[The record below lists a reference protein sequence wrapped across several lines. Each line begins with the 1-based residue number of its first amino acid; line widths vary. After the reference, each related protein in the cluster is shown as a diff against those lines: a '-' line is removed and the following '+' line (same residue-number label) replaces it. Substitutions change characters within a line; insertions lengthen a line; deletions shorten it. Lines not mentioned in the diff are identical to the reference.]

1 MNPKTVKDSDSFIA
15 SNKFEEF
22 NNTLS
27 GESATVDKGKRLPV
41 NKKDSQTM
49 GKTPSPE
56 GNVFENFNNTLK
68 KKEVTGDSGA
78 GELDP
83 VVSPEASTSTSTSV
97 GDYSKA
103 VDNYTNA
110 TSFIKSDVA
119 NQVNQGKSF
128 FPVTVGAGSAP
139 VPANA
144 MPGNPSMLDNPL
156 MADDRSKA
164 PDEVRIMNN
173 PDDFRTY
180 MDKRTRQIKD
190 DIKALDKARKAEIVT
205 TDNRGD
211 LDLGGLNRK
220 NSFYYKDKAKY
231 DKIGGEIN
239 NLTNYLKDLQ
249 SHATTVVS
257 DLLVKRQ
264 LEKYPEGQKILTGT
278 IDGQDVNIGMIGS
291 PKELGR
297 DIVRYAD
304 QQSND
309 QFTALEQSKGDLGP
323 IVSADLEAIGLK
335 AWKDYLLA
343 HEELPNREK
352 YIEDLASW
360 AGDYDIRNYELTGAR
375 VKHKIGAVLQ
385 QDSGFGSSI
394 FRRAPSEAML
404 VEAAKKANLTPSE
417 MQVFNKYVLPQEREN
432 IGTDIPMSGF
442 INKFGEAVASNV
454 QSLGGTFLNSD
465 SDRLYESLNQEANTR
480 FDEVGEFA
488 RDKAELL
495 ALEKKSKTKEGI
507 TADEK
512 TRMNEL
518 KNYNDVRRWYDK
530 FWDGAG
536 DLTGQVAYQA
546 GLARLFGGIGNT
558 AAKAPVVGGLISRG
572 TTILGG
578 PDAINLMVTSFLTS
592 YDNHAKEAVTLMPR
606 EDQKLER
613 RLYAYTMASVEGLS
627 ERIFPDTKVLDAFKK
642 QVAPDVVKLAKRL
655 GASEITEEAAK
666 TRLQSIIANKLKP
679 FAKEFVKGE
688 IQEGTEE
695 AVVDV
700 AQGIADTVFAGK
712 DFDAEQTFGN
722 AANTFLTTMAYS
734 PFVSGMAAAKDV
746 RSGAYGKSGI
756 YKMAQDPETYRR
768 EIYRL
773 QQEGL
778 PQDEADK
785 RLKIINT
792 AAEIAKQL
800 PVKKSIDPKKNP
812 ELAQLNNQWKEN
824 IRQIGERTDISEEEK
839 EKLKVAEDDRSAK
852 EIGDFIKKQNEINNV
867 ALDYPDRTNYLLH
880 RLNEVLL
887 DEQIN
892 NTKDDV
898 IKADLEKQRDRS
910 KKIREGIFNGEIIV
924 GNNLEEIATNPTVA
938 ENLGIQSIEDV
949 DEDTLPN
956 NISKPQTSEDENTN
970 GSAAERQQA
979 GEASEGG
986 QNIGQQESTGEQA
999 LQQNQEQVEKTV
1011 TPGAEG
1017 GTTLPPGMTEEQLK
1031 KLPKKIQ
1038 DKILA
1043 QQQQKQQAQAQ
1054 AKSPAPVE
1062 DQPASEL
1069 SDEFNDK
1076 EKTAINSIRA
1086 KDLSGTGLAQYA
1098 AVVNNPEST
1107 PQQVKEA
1114 LQGISNQLNAGGTAE
1129 ATGSALGGKLSDM
1142 IYDLD
1147 YPVIDDSALIK
1158 EAAKDRVSVADL
1170 TPEQLPVKKRELEQ
1184 ALKIPGLT
1192 EDEVNDINN
1201 ELSQVNER
1209 LNPPAPTPAA
1219 PAPAQQQQQ
1228 RQAAD
1233 VYYEP
1238 IANVS
1243 TDTKRFQPRGT
1254 EFSQDSVNK
1263 IIDSYDDNKLDPVV
1277 LYNDPNTGQ
1286 QYVLAGHS
1294 RLEAHR
1300 QLTEMPDSDPRK
1312 QAAIENGFQ
1321 PGNIKARTFVG
1332 NEQQAIEFAD
1342 RSNDLGTRNK
1352 DYESANSLRKARE
1365 DGQTKKAI
1373 QERAKT
1379 DFGKN
1384 WRYLYNM
1391 SYMNPNGKAMQTLK
1405 QFESNPDKNVQNQ
1418 IEKSIQ
1424 WIGAVRERLGGSITD
1439 GHENEMFDYLMDKT
1453 RSTKLEREND
1463 FINLIQNITGR
1474 FDYNPSEPLNLNRIK
1489 NKSQAEVNYD
1499 TEEAEIKN
1507 AIKEKQ
1513 SEVDSLND
1521 RLNNPQNPA
1530 YVNPNAPDY
1539 KDVQRIA
1546 DQKKTNL
1553 TNELTA
1559 LRKELLEHQQNKG
1572 KVISSGMAQP
1582 GLFDV
1587 NNLTPAEQTELNT
1600 DLQPDG
1606 ISLDEISNYE
1616 NSESISDTGI
1626 VPEENRD
1633 NTETAGALPQ
1643 AVQQSPNDQGASAQQ
1658 NPGSTAVQGQERT
1671 GSALTTMDGTLPNKN
1686 GVFQDKDLQHY
1697 TLEDKRKNWKGVPR
1711 AAVGYTQLNNGNWIS
1726 SFEYHIDNG
1735 GTARPATIN
1744 NTQFPTKQGAVLDA
1758 LANIENGIKDKKG
1771 NSDYQKWID
1780 DTRKSVIAEDTTS
1793 PGTTVSD
1800 NVKALANEL
1809 AARLGTGPV
1818 ALKYD
1823 NAKEWINFNDLGLSE
1838 ADTKDE
1844 LMDKLI
1850 AYDGPFSDFFRAVKN
1865 DGNYN
1870 NLKIELRKREDAP
1883 NNESGLYHPVGYGQG
1898 MDGVL
1903 QVFDK
1908 DNVYYTFAHEL
1919 NHFLTL
1925 DGAAVD
1931 SIKDTPAY
1939 QAVEDYYTY
1948 IVSKKSLPLFGMADK
1963 TNYGLTNVKEF
1974 MAEILINPYFRENLS
1989 DLYAN
1994 NFDEIAKQSK
2004 AIRDL
2009 KGGNLGQVIF
2019 DFFREL
2025 FGKLLGTKAGP
2036 SSLDAGYDAQQSIVD
2051 NAARLIKDLY
2061 FSEAPLQQTGRVIR
2075 MDEQQQIR
2083 TAALESLALPS
2094 LADKNVTNIV
2104 RDFVDEKKKQ
2114 GHSDADIK
2122 QALELNGITPED
2134 ADNFVNGSGP
2144 SLQGK
2149 DLALEQKQQRLAD
2162 AKAAFKASL
2171 RKQRGQANSFLVP
2184 IDPEVITNGVKLMA
2198 AYADLGMYKF
2208 KEIIADIAESFG
2220 AEFLDKPNVDALKG
2234 SYSYYRSN
2242 VPREQRGVL
2251 NTEDEVDDF
2260 IANDLQAYTSPVND
2274 QTEEEFLQSAINE
2287 AENEGDQEGAD
2298 MYRQDLELL
2307 NSNPYQ
2313 YWKDKYESYDTDLTN
2328 ERRQEAYDNMQKNN
2342 PNGASTTSDL
2352 AADST
2357 RGTTTNTVTKPI
2369 IPAKGTRDITEFGE
2383 DGSDVISNVQP
2394 QGSPSLFPFDAPTV
2408 RTPSDNELP
2417 IEERNEQPATS
2428 VTRNPDDGR
2437 GNPID
2442 EAGISPQSGGN
2453 ESIERA
2459 AESIT
2464 GQSISDKIKAQVA
2477 AESIPVKTLDIDN
2490 IRETLPFLMEGQH
2503 MDVYKAEKRFYEDEN
2518 NEEKLYGKGILFTN
2532 GTGTGKTLTGLG
2544 IAKRFHKQG
2553 KKNILVIVPSDV
2565 KAKDWISES
2574 QEYMQLPMH
2583 QLVDTKD
2590 KGKDVN
2596 ITTYANFRENPY
2608 IQNRDWDLVMY
2619 DESHKINSNGAGDQT
2634 SAESAHNTATSNP
2647 TVARQK
2653 AKANIKYE
2661 ERLSA
2666 ITEKNARAREA
2677 NEEID
2682 YEAKN
2687 QLDEELRQE
2696 TIRVFKQTKVVFLS
2710 ATPFAYHPNLT
2721 YADGYLFKIRE
2732 TFQPE
2737 GRFYG
2742 YNQPNSYNSFY
2753 ITNFGYRMRYNKLTK
2768 PESGVDIDLLER
2780 QFTESLKNSG
2790 VVSSRKLD
2798 VDKDYSRQF
2807 LMVDNELGAKIDE
2820 GISKMSNYEKYPY
2833 LSSHYHKKFT
2843 FLYKNQLM
2851 EAIKAK
2857 WAVDRVSKHLE
2868 LGRKVVISHTYIE
2881 NTPSHPFRFSTADII
2896 SPNNEDY
2903 LNVRRDL
2910 ETFNAENPEY
2920 ANIDLSG
2927 LKSPIQTIQEAFP
2940 GRVVLFNGQE
2950 SKKDRNAAKKL
2961 FNTDGSGKDII
2972 MVQMDA
2978 GKEGISLHDVTG
2990 KHQRALVNLGLP
3002 YKPTDAIQIEGRIY
3016 RTGQKSDAVIEY
3028 PVLHLNFEKFAYANK
3043 INERVRTAENLALG
3057 EEARNMETAFKEG
3070 YINATDEL
3078 PSMEQG
3084 KGGKQEDSRMD
3095 GTTEFQKSLTYYYKR
3110 GKRSTR
3116 DKQNVTGDYYAT
3128 PEPLGMKM
3136 VEWSDLVPNERALEP
3151 SAGHGAIARFFSRA
3165 TNNLFIEPNSDLRS
3179 EVSLNAPGE
3188 TKAGTFEDLNIINK
3202 YDGIVMNPPF
3212 GRGGKLAME
3221 HLLKAMG
3228 HLHDGGRIVALVPT
3242 GNMNNR
3248 IADWLDSDAS
3258 KGFYITAKVQLP
3270 TSVFERAGT
3279 SVSTQILVIDKQL
3292 NPDAAANLPMQ
3303 RNIDLTGYNNI
3314 KDFFNAIEDLTLP
3327 KRISPGK
3334 YAIEP
3339 ASEPVEA
3346 GNSNTPNI
3354 PGVSDLA
3361 EVVKN
3366 FHEKQQRD
3374 NWVVKLKLKV
3384 DESEFGQMRDLAKGM
3399 GGYYSSFKG
3408 KGAVPGFQF
3417 DNEEKANEFYSMIT
3431 GEGIPEPEKMSLADR
3446 IRTWKISKTGQQLY
3460 STIIPGGPQ
3469 IWNAAVEIAATSIEA
3484 GEALLDALAKAKNYI
3499 EQNWKKN
3506 WQKAKFG
3513 KEMLMELKGRGVLS
3527 YDLSDDQRLEADAA
3541 IGRIQR
3547 TGKLIK
3553 EISDLRAAFDAAK
3566 AQLTDPQDIQELEDG
3581 YTEFE
3586 RYIFDGLS
3594 AQQIENNESFS
3605 LDLEN
3610 QTWWQKQKEN
3620 WQNKY
3625 QRLEQVQ
3632 KEIEDAGITIDEKND
3647 MVNRA
3652 DRWKAIAAAKIDN
3665 ILREV
3670 GLSDVDIFIWKGRQ
3684 KLENSL
3690 FDRMAKDG
3698 VDYRKFNLYM
3708 YAKHAEERNAH
3719 NAKVRRE
3726 NFAKKMAQIEIDL
3739 QKAKDEYLITPLPAM
3754 KGVITKKENEL
3765 AAYQEY
3771 EKAYNDPTTNKNYI
3785 KLLEK
3790 KIDYKFRLMDDGG
3803 SGMTN
3808 QQAEEILEEVQNEGV
3823 QDKFEQYEN
3832 LIRDKVINHNLDLQ
3846 KEYGLIDK
3854 ENYEYM
3860 KNYYQN
3866 YIPLKVDDSFFEN
3879 GTAYSATDIPGAR
3892 IYKSKGASNY
3902 TFENRN
3908 NPLTQSIID
3917 LQATIYEGE
3926 QNAYK
3931 KVISETIKSAPDSNV
3946 WALRSALY
3954 APVKD
3959 KAGKVV
3965 GLDEI
3970 DVPPNGIPY
3979 YDDGQKKYLVINDK
3993 ALYEAL
3999 TGANVKSAIP
4009 ILAKIN
4015 GIFRSLWTVYSPAFT
4030 VTNLVRDMETAGIV
4044 LSATEKGE
4052 IAKNFR
4058 GNVAKVFS
4066 IIKGSFKQQGGSE
4079 KTYWEQRAKEYK
4091 DAGGQMT
4098 WFQQGTTEN
4107 MIEDIEEAYKK
4118 YQSSGAFEAGKN
4130 LGVKLADFVNRAN
4143 TAVENSTRLA
4153 IYDAMLKAG
4162 VPQHKAVET
4171 ARNATINFN
4180 KKGNYGAMADSLY
4193 LFYNASVQGTT
4204 NVLKT
4209 MLTTR
4214 AGLKM
4219 AGGIVLAGMLT
4230 SLYNNM
4236 MSECDNPDSSA
4247 NCYDNIPNYEKERN
4261 IILKVPGG
4269 KGFIKIPLAWGFNVF
4284 FNAGEQIGQA
4294 INGKTDLTSAA
4305 SFIASTAFN
4314 SFNPTGSVDQPL
4326 LQHISPTATDP
4337 IVQWFTNKD
4346 AFGRPIYNDYEY
4358 DRRPDSQ
4365 KGAKSDSQN
4374 AKDLAAWM
4382 NRETGGNEKIK
4393 GKIDVTPGTLD
4404 WLFETFTGGL
4414 GQFMSQSIQ
4423 STRSAIDPK
4432 EDVDIKQVPVV
4443 NRFYTVPKERS
4454 DRAFIFEKMDDS
4466 YNSILSPE
4474 TMDRFNKEMDKA
4486 VRLGEIAP
4494 DKAKTYQRTVT
4505 RNQYELNNQELFNF
4519 IDRTKTELVE
4529 PDEIKAFVEE
4539 LNNRAESGEMPKEW
4553 IKSYKAE
4560 ITKNQNKLK
4569 D

>member
-1 MNPKTVKDSDSFIA
+1 MNPKTVKDSDAFIA

-22 NNTLS
+22 NNALT
-27 GESATVDKGKRLPV
+27 GKEAPVEKGKRLPV
-41 NKKDSQTM
+41 KKKDSETM
-49 GKTPSPE
+49 GDEPAPE
-56 GNVFENFNNTLK
+56 GNVFDKFNNTLK
-68 KKEVTGDSGA
+68 KKEVTGESGA
-78 GELDP
+78 GKLDP

-97 GDYSKA
+97 GDFSKA
-103 VDNYTNA
+103 VDAYTNA
-110 TSFIKSDVA
+110 TSFIKNDLA
-119 NQVNQGKSF
+119 NQANQGKSF
-128 FPVTVGAGSAP
+128 FPVTVAAGSAP
-139 VPANA
+139 VPENQ
-144 MPGNPSMLDNPL
+144 MPGTPSMLDNPL

-164 PDEVRIMNN
+164 PDAVRIMNN

-180 MDKRTRQIKD
+180 MDKRTKQIKN
-190 DIKALDKARKAEIVT
+190 DIKALNTARQNEVVKVE
-205 TDNRGD
+205 DRND
-211 LDLGGLNRK
+211 FELGGMGRTGRTY
-220 NSFYYKDKAKY
+220 FKDKAKY

-239 NLTNYLKDLQ
+239 NLTGYLKDLQ
-249 SHATTVVS
+249 NNATTVVS

-264 LEKYPEGQKILTGT
+264 LEQFPEGQKILTGT
-278 IDGQDVNIGMIGS
+278 VDGQDVNIGMIGS

-309 QFTALEQSKGDLGP
+309 QFTALEQTKGDVGP
-323 IVSADLEAIGLK
+323 VVAADLEAIGLK

-385 QDSGFGSSI
+385 QEGGFGSSI
-394 FRRAPSEAML
+394 FRPAPSESQII
-404 VEAAKKANLTPSE
+404 EAAKKANLSPSE
-417 MQVFNKYVLPQEREN
+417 MQIFNKYVLPQERDN
-432 IGTDIPMSGF
+432 LGTDIPMSGF
-442 INKFGEAVASNV
+442 LNKFGEAVASNV
-454 QSLGGTFLNSD
+454 QGLGGTFLNND

-480 FDEVGEFA
+480 FDEVGEFS
-488 RDKAELL
+488 RDKGELL
-495 ALEKKSKTKEGI
+495 ALEKKAKSKEGI

-546 GLARLFGGIGNT
+546 GLARLFGGVGNM

-572 TTILGG
+572 TTIAGG

-606 EDQKLER
+606 ADQKLER

-642 QVAPDVVKLAKRL
+642 QVAPDVVKLAGRL
-655 GASEITEEAAK
+655 GANEITEEAAK
-666 TRLQSIIANKLKP
+666 NRLQSIIANKLKP

-688 IQEGTEE
+688 LQEGTEE

-700 AQGIADTVFAGK
+700 ATGLAETVFGGR

-746 RSGAYGKSGI
+746 RSGAYGKSGL

-773 QQEGL
+773 QQEGM
-778 PQDEADK
+778 PQEEADQK
-785 RLKIINT
+785 LRIINT

-800 PVKKSIDPKKNP
+800 PTKKSIDPKKNP
-812 ELAQLNNQWKEN
+812 ELAQLNSQWREN

-839 EKLKVAEDDRSAK
+839 EKLKVAEDDRSSK
-852 EIGDFIKKQNEINNV
+852 EISDFVKKQNEVNNV
-867 ALDYPDRTNYLLH
+867 ALDYPDRTNYMLH

-898 IKADLEKQRDRS
+898 IKADLEQQRDRS
-910 KKIREGIFNGEIIV
+910 KKIREGIFKGDIVV
-924 GNNLEEIATNPTVA
+924 GNNLEEIATNPKVA
-938 ENLGIQSIEDV
+938 EDLGIQSIDQV
-949 DEDTLPN
+949 DEDTLPI
-956 NISKPQTSEDENTN
+956 NISKPQTSQDENKRNTP
-970 GSAAERQQA
+970 ERQQA
-979 GEASEGG
+979 GEESTSSQYVGE
-986 QNIGQQESTGEQA
+986 QESTSEQA
-999 LQQNQEQVEKTV
+999 LSEDKEELTKPV

-1017 GTTLPPGMTEEQLK
+1017 VTLPPGMTEEQLK

-1038 DKILA
+1038 EKILA
-1043 QQQQKQQAQAQ
+1043 QQQQKQKAKTTAPAAQPEVE
-1054 AKSPAPVE
+1054 KPAT
-1062 DQPASEL
+1062 EL
-1069 SDEFNDK
+1069 SDEYNDK

-1086 KDLSGTGLAQYA
+1086 KDLSGTGLAEYGS
-1098 AVVNNPEST
+1098 VINNPEST

-1114 LQGISNQLNAGGTAE
+1114 LQGISNQLNAGGSAE
-1129 ATGSALGGKLSDM
+1129 ATGSILGGKLSDT
-1142 IYDLD
+1142 IYDLE
-1147 YPVIDDSALIK
+1147 YPIIDDSALIAD
-1158 EAAKDRVSVADL
+1158 AAQKRQSVADL
-1170 TPEQLPVKKRELEQ
+1170 LEEQLPVKKRELEQ

-1192 EDEVNDINN
+1192 EDEVNDINT

-1219 PAPAQQQQQ
+1219 PAPAQQ

-1233 VYYEP
+1233 SFYEP
-1238 IANVS
+1238 VENIS
-1243 TDTKRFQPRGT
+1243 TDIKRFQPRGT
-1254 EFSQDSVNK
+1254 DFSQESVNK
-1263 IIDSYDDNKLDPVV
+1263 IVNEYDNNKLDPVV
-1277 LYNDPNTGQ
+1277 LYNDPKNGN

-1332 NEQQAIEFAD
+1332 TEAEAKELAD
-1342 RSNDLGTRNK
+1342 RSNDFGTKNK

-1365 DGQTKKAI
+1365 DGQTKKTI

-1391 SYMNPNGKAMQTLK
+1391 SYLNPNGKAMQTLK
-1405 QFESNPDKNVQNQ
+1405 QFEANPDKNVQNQ

-1424 WIGAVRERLGGSITD
+1424 WIGAVRERLGDGITD
-1439 GHENEMFDYLMDKT
+1439 GHENEMFDYLMDKS

-1474 FDYNPSEPLNLNRIK
+1474 FDYNPNEPLNLNRIK

-1499 TEEAEIKN
+1499 SEEAEIKN

-1513 SEVDSLND
+1513 AEVDNLND
-1521 RLNNPQNPA
+1521 RLNNPQNAA

-1546 DQKKTNL
+1546 DQKKTKL
-1553 TNELTA
+1553 TGELAA
-1559 LRKELLEHQQNKG
+1559 LRKELLEHQQDKG

-1587 NNLTPAEQTELNT
+1587 NNLTPAEQTELND
-1600 DLQPDG
+1600 DLQADG
-1606 ISLDEISNYE
+1606 ITIDEISNYE
-1616 NSESISDTGI
+1616 NSESISDTELI
-1626 VPEENRD
+1626 PEENRD
-1633 NTETAGALPQ
+1633 NTEETSPVSED
-1643 AVQQSPNDQGASAQQ
+1643 VQQPTNDEGSGAQQ
-1658 NPGSTAVQGQERT
+1658 DTGSAAVQGQKRSSE
-1671 GSALTTMDGTLPNKN
+1671 ALTTMSGAAPNKN
-1686 GVFQDKDLQHY
+1686 GVFQEDDLQHY
-1697 TLEDKRKNWKGVPR
+1697 TLPDKRKNWKGVPR
-1711 AAVGYTQLNNGNWIS
+1711 AAVHYTQLSNGNWVS
-1726 SFEYHIDNG
+1726 SFDYNIGNSG
-1735 GTARPATIN
+1735 SATPVSVN
-1744 NTQFPTKQGAVLDA
+1744 SQQFPTKQGAVLDA
-1758 LANIENGIKDKKG
+1758 LAKIENGIKNEKG
-1771 NSDYQKWID
+1771 NSDYQKFVD
-1780 DTRKSVIAEDTTS
+1780 NTRKEVIAEDANS
-1793 PGTTVSD
+1793 PGSPVSD
-1800 NVKALANEL
+1800 TVKTLANEL

-1823 NAKEWINFNDLGLSE
+1823 NVKEWINFNDLGLSE
-1838 ADTKDE
+1838 TDTKDE

-1850 AYDGPFSDFFRAVKN
+1850 AYNGPFSDVFRAVKR

-1870 NLKIELRKREDAP
+1870 KLKIELKKREDSP
-1883 NNESGLYHPVGYGQG
+1883 NDEYGLYYPIGYGKG

-1903 QVFDK
+1903 QVFNK

-1931 SIKDTPAY
+1931 SIKGTPAY

-1948 IVSKKSLPLFGMADK
+1948 ILSKKGLPLFGMSDK
-1963 TNYGLTNVKEF
+1963 TTYGLTNVKEF

-1989 DLYAN
+1989 DLFAN
-1994 NFDEIAKQSK
+1994 NFNDIAKQSK
-2004 AIRDL
+2004 SIRDL
-2009 KGGNLGQVIF
+2009 KSGNLGQVIF

-2025 FGKLLGTKAGP
+2025 FGKLLGTQSAN
-2036 SSLDAGYDAQQSIVD
+2036 SNDAGYNADQSIVD
-2051 NAARLIKDLY
+2051 NAARLVKDLY

-2075 MDEQQQIR
+2075 MDQQQQIR
-2083 TAALESLALPS
+2083 TAALESMALPS
-2094 LADKNVTNIV
+2094 MSDKNVSGIIS
-2104 RDFVDEKKKQ
+2104 DFVSDAKKQ
-2114 GHSDADIK
+2114 GHSNADIK
-2122 QALELNGITPED
+2122 QALELNGVTPED
-2134 ADNFVNGSGP
+2134 ADRFISGSNP
-2144 SLQGK
+2144 ELQGK

-2171 RKQRGQANSFLVP
+2171 KKQRGQANSFIVP

-2198 AYADLGMYKF
+2198 AYADLGLYKF
-2208 KEIIADIAESFG
+2208 KEIVADIAESFG
-2220 AEFLDKPNVDALKG
+2220 GDFLDKPNVDALKG
-2234 SYSYYRSN
+2234 AYSYYRSN
-2242 VPREQRGVL
+2242 VPKEQRGIL
-2251 NTEDEVDDF
+2251 NNEDEVDDF

-2274 QTEEEFLQSAINE
+2274 LTEEQSLQTAIDE
-2287 AENEGDQEGAD
+2287 AETEGDQEGAD
-2298 MYRQDLELL
+2298 FYRDELELL
-2307 NSNPYQ
+2307 NSDPYK
-2313 YWKDKYESYDTDLTN
+2313 YWKEKYESYDTDLTN

-2342 PNGASTTSDL
+2342 PNNGTSTASDL

-2357 RGTTTNTVTKPI
+2357 RGTTRNTVTKPI
-2369 IPAKGTRDITEFGE
+2369 VPAKGTRDITEFGE
-2383 DGSDVISNVQP
+2383 TSSDVISNVQP

-2408 RTPSDNELP
+2408 RTPGDNELSF
-2417 IEERNEQPATS
+2417 EERNEQPAAS
-2428 VTRNPDDGR
+2428 VTRNPDTGR

-2442 EAGISPQSGGN
+2442 EAGIPPESGRNDTVEG
-2453 ESIERA
+2453 A
-2459 AESIT
+2459 AQSIT
-2464 GQSISDKIKAQVA
+2464 GQSISDKIAAQVA
-2477 AESIPVKTLDIDN
+2477 AEPIPVKPLDIDN
-2490 IRETLPFLMEGQH
+2490 IRETLPFLMDGQH
-2503 MDVYKAEKRFYEDEN
+2503 MDVYKAEKRFIEDGN
-2518 NEEKLYGKGILFTN
+2518 NEERLYGKGILFTN

-2553 KKNILVIVPSDV
+2553 KKNILIVVPSDV

-2574 QEYMQLPMH
+2574 QDFMQLPMH

-2634 SAESAHNTATSNP
+2634 SAEAAHNNATSNP
-2647 TVARQK
+2647 TIARQK

-2666 ITEKNARAREA
+2666 ISEKNARAREA
-2677 NEEID
+2677 NEPID
-2682 YEAKN
+2682 YDSAK

-2732 TFQPE
+2732 EFQPE
-2737 GRFYG
+2737 GRTYG
-2742 YNQPNSYNSFY
+2742 YNQPNTYNSFY
-2753 ITNFGYRMRYNKLTK
+2753 ISNFGYRMRYNKLTK
-2768 PESGVDIDLLER
+2768 PESGVDVDLLER
-2780 QFTESLKNSG
+2780 QFTESLKNNG

-2798 VDKDYSRQF
+2798 VDKDYSREF
-2807 LMVDNELGAKIDE
+2807 AMVDNELGAKIDE
-2820 GISKMSNYEKYPY
+2820 GISKMGDHDLYPALAANY
-2833 LSSHYHKKFT
+2833 HRKFT

-2851 EAIKAK
+2851 ESIKAK
-2857 WAVDRVSKHLE
+2857 WAVDRIQKHLD
-2868 LGRKVVISHTYIE
+2868 LGRKVVVSHSYNKGKPT
-2881 NTPSHPFRFSTADII
+2881 HPFQFAAHDII
-2896 SPNNEDY
+2896 HPESKEY
-2903 LNVRRDL
+2903 VNVRREL
-2910 ETFNAENPEY
+2910 ELFHQENPEY
-2920 ANIDLSG
+2920 SKLDLSG
-2927 LKSPIQTIQEAFP
+2927 LNNPLETIRSAFP
-2940 GRVVLFNGQE
+2940 GRVVFFNGEEKKQDRNEAKRLFNE
-2950 SKKDRNAAKKL
+2950 
-2961 FNTDGSGKDII
+2961 DGSGKDII
-2972 MVQMDA
+2972 MVQMEA
-2978 GKEGISLHDVTG
+2978 GKEGISLHDITG
-2990 KHQRALVNLGLP
+2990 KHQRALINLGLP

-3057 EEARNMETAFKEG
+3057 EEARNMELAFKEG
-3070 YINATDEL
+3070 YINATDEQ
-3078 PSMEQG
+3078 PSTEQG
-3084 KGGKQEDSRMD
+3084 KGGKKEDSRMD

-3110 GKRSTR
+3110 GKRSAR

-3136 VEWSDLVPNERALEP
+3136 VEWADLVPNERGLEP

-3165 TNNLFIEPNSDLRS
+3165 TNNLFIEPNADLRS

-3188 TKAGTFEDLNIINK
+3188 TRAGTFEDLNIVNK
-3202 YDGIVMNPPF
+3202 YDGIAMNPPF
-3212 GRGGKLAME
+3212 GRGGKVAMD
-3221 HLLKAMG
+3221 HLKKALS
-3228 HLHDGGRIVALVPT
+3228 HLHDGGRTVALVPT

-3248 IADWLDSDAS
+3248 IADWLDSDES
-3258 KGFYITAKVQLP
+3258 KGFYITAKIQLP

-3279 SVSTQILVIDKQL
+3279 SVSTQILVIDKQM
-3292 NPDAAANLPMQ
+3292 NPDAAAQLPMQ
-3303 RNIDLTGYNNI
+3303 RNIDLSGYGNI
-3314 KDFFNAIEDLTLP
+3314 KEFFNAIEDLTLP
-3327 KRISPGK
+3327 KRINPGR

-3339 ASEPVEA
+3339 VSAPVE
-3346 GNSNTPNI
+3346 GSNTPNV

-3366 FHEKQQRD
+3366 FHEKKQRD

-3384 DESEFGQMRDLAKGM
+3384 DELEFNEMRDQAKNM
-3399 GGYYSSFKG
+3399 GGFYSSFKG
-3408 KGAVPGFQF
+3408 NGAIPGFQF
-3417 DNEEKANEFYSMIT
+3417 DDEKAANDFFSMIT
-3431 GEGIPEPEKMSLADR
+3431 GEGIAEPEKMSLADR

-3484 GEALLDALAKAKNYI
+3484 GEALIDALAKAKNYI

-3513 KEMLMELKGRGVLS
+3513 KEMMLELKGRGVLS

-3541 IGRIQR
+3541 ISRVQR

-3594 AQQIENNESFS
+3594 AQEIENNESFS

-3632 KEIEDAGITIDEKND
+3632 KEIEAAGITIDEKND

-3670 GLSDVDIFIWKGRQ
+3670 GLSDVDIFVWKGRQ

-3708 YAKHAEERNAH
+3708 YAKHAEERNGH

-3726 NFAKKMAQIEIDL
+3726 NFAKKIAQIEIDL
-3739 QKAKDEYLITPLPAM
+3739 QKSKDEYLITPLPAT
-3754 KGVITKKENEL
+3754 KGVITRKENEL

-3771 EKAYNDPTTNKNYI
+3771 ENAYNDPTTNKNYI

-3808 QQAEEILEEVQNEGV
+3808 AQAEEILEEVQKEGDI
-3823 QDKFEQYEN
+3823 DKFEKYET
-3832 LIRDKVINHNLDLQ
+3832 LIREKVINHNLDLQ
-3846 KEYGLIDK
+3846 KQYGLIDNH
-3854 ENYEYM
+3854 NYEYM
-3860 KNYYQN
+3860 KNYYEN

-3879 GTAYSATDIPGAR
+3879 GTAYSATDIPGAK
-3892 IYKSKGASNY
+3892 IYKSKGAANY

-3908 NPLTQSIID
+3908 NPITQSIID

-3926 QNAYK
+3926 QNVYK

-3954 APVKD
+3954 APIKD

-3979 YDDGQKKYLVINDK
+3979 FDDGQKKYLVINDK

-3999 TGANVKSAIP
+3999 TGANVKNAIP

-4030 VTNLVRDMETAGIV
+4030 VTNLIRDLETAGIV
-4044 LSATEKGE
+4044 LTANEKGE
-4052 IAKNFR
+4052 ISKNFR
-4058 GNVAKVFS
+4058 GNVAKIFS
-4066 IIKGSFKQQGGSE
+4066 IIKGSFKQQGGSD

-4098 WFQQGTTEN
+4098 WFQQETTET
-4107 MIEDIEEAYKK
+4107 MIEDIEDAYKK
-4118 YQSSGAFEAGKN
+4118 YQSSGAMEAGKN

-4153 IYDAMLKAG
+4153 IYDAMIKAG

-4193 LFYNASVQGTT
+4193 LFYNASIQGTT

-4214 AGLKM
+4214 AGLVM
-4219 AGGIVLAGMLT
+4219 AGGIVMAGMLT
-4230 SLYNNM
+4230 SIYNNM

-4269 KGFIKIPLAWGFNVF
+4269 KGFIKIPLAWGFNVL
-4284 FNAGEQIGQA
+4284 FNSGEQIGQA
-4294 INGKTDLTSAA
+4294 INGKTDLTNAA

-4337 IVQWFTNKD
+4337 VVQWFTNKD
-4346 AFGRPIYNDYEY
+4346 AFGRPIYNDYQY
-4358 DRRPDSQ
+4358 DKRPDSQ
-4365 KGAKSDSQN
+4365 RGAKSDSQN
-4374 AKDLAAWM
+4374 AKDLADWM
-4382 NRETGGNEKIK
+4382 NRQTGGNEKIK
-4393 GKIDVTPGTLD
+4393 GKVDVTPGTLD

-4432 EDVDIKQVPVV
+4432 ENVDIKQVPIV

-4454 DRAFIFEKMDDS
+4454 DRGFIFEKMDDS

-4474 TMDRFNKEMDKA
+4474 TVERFNKEMDKA
-4486 VRLGEIAP
+4486 VRLGEITP

-4519 IDRTKTELVE
+4519 IDRTKVELVD
-4529 PDEIKAFVEE
+4529 PQEIKSFVDE
-4539 LNNRAESGEMPKEW
+4539 LNSRAEAGEMPKDW
-4553 IKSYKAE
+4553 IKSYKTE